1 MAECLPRLCKA
12 LSLIPNTIK
21 NKGEKSFKDLRDSW
35 SGMEKMTRAS
45 DYINGTIALK
55 GIKKKVL
62 TIEMISL

>member
-1 MAECLPRLCKA
+1 M
-12 LSLIPNTIK
+12 IPNTIK